1 MAGDEITEAISDQYL
16 LDFPVAER
24 SKRDIVCKGKAVVT
38 DILGFDRE
46 VTIEEMIHH
55 IYTPIEQLAAS
66 IAEEILCLN
75 SKAPKAVMLIGG
87 GSLTPKLPKL
97 NDQLQLVK
105 KKQQPFIFQ
114 DIFRFIEFSTEKTR
128 GNYRLLKNGL
138 TTSFDAEI
146 HHGDQ
151 LAIEWF

>member
-87 GSLTPKLPKL
+87 GSLTPKLSKL

-105 KKQQPFIFQ
+105 KSNNPLFFKIF
-114 DIFRFIEFSTEKTR
+114 FV
-128 GNYRLLKNGL
+128 LLNFPRRK
-138 TTSFDAEI
+138 
-146 HHGDQ
+146 
-151 LAIEWF
+151 